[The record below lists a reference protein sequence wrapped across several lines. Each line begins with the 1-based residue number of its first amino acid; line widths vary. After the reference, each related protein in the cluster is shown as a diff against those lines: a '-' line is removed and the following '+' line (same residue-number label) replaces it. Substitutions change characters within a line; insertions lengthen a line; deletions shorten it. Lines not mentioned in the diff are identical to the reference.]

1 MRKKESRQSR
11 DSLDWSRLPYLSSGA
26 ASVMTLSS
34 NLLASRPQIAPTI
47 NIQGRAA
54 FFQTSRRGRMRRRR
68 GHSPNGLTDFDK
80 GAGVL
85 AEQLIPLPNANPAR
99 SSINLPTRRRG
110 WGSGEAY
117 FTPSW
122 CRPYFND
129 RKKGWADMNSRERTE
144 VDFNLDEEP
153 RALPHFLFSMG
164 CGRGRPTSTELL
176 RVCCKRMNVMK

>member
-1 MRKKESRQSR
+1 MINDEKKESRQSR

-34 NLLASRPQIAPTI
+34 NLLASRPQIAQQSTSKV
-47 NIQGRAA
+47 GR
-54 FFQTSRRGRMRRRR
+54 
-68 GHSPNGLTDFDK
+68 HSFK
-80 GAGVL
+80 RAGVGGGGGATRQMVWL
-85 AEQLIPLPNANPAR
+85 TLIKEQVSWPNSWYPSPTPTPRALP
-99 SSINLPTRRRG
+99 SISPHVG
-110 WGSGEAY
+110 GGGEAY

-176 RVCCKRMNVMK
+176 RVCCRRMNVMK